1 MTNLEKLY
9 LFLSYSNQTYDDLA
23 PSLYDNFKKQNSY
36 KYYLKRV
43 EKAKEL
49 GTKKADEV
57 VEQQKLLEI
66 VPSSMEQYF
75 VTISRFYYLSTL
87 AFERYYLNP
96 LAFEGH
102 NINIKSIGDILIPFD
117 NHLASINNIIEI
129 NGYTDEYKMKC
140 VKNAVGEYEKDALN
154 YINVPIKKVRSSSS
168 SKYMLSKEAL
178 SLYYAKTAFFI
189 IINVFLLILF
199 FVPGIKEVWK
209 TPFYGGTINIV
220 SWWMLILIILYD
232 YVHVF
237 FYSYFKMI
245 CEPYYY
251 TKRYSLLKE
260 SDLNR
265 MAEKAGNKL
274 KNHLELA
281 IRNKVLL
288 KDDIKLFSSITE
300 NKVDLYS
307 LEKINKKINSKSYKR
322 LAVLNN
328 IFFFL
333 VLLAI
338 IAYILFLIFNSRYN
352 SSGVM

>member
-9 LFLSYSNQTYDDLA
+9 LFLSYSNPTYDDLA

-168 SKYMLSKEAL
+168 SNICFQKK
-178 SLYYAKTAFFI
+178 LYLCT
-189 IINVFLLILF
+189 
-199 FVPGIKEVWK
+199 
-209 TPFYGGTINIV
+209 
-220 SWWMLILIILYD
+220 MQ
-232 YVHVF
+232 
-237 FYSYFKMI
+237 
-245 CEPYYY
+245 
-251 TKRYSLLKE
+251 
-260 SDLNR
+260 
-265 MAEKAGNKL
+265 KL
-274 KNHLELA
+274 
-281 IRNKVLL
+281 
-288 KDDIKLFSSITE
+288 
-300 NKVDLYS
+300 
-307 LEKINKKINSKSYKR
+307 
-322 LAVLNN
+322 
-328 IFFFL
+328 
-333 VLLAI
+333 
-338 IAYILFLIFNSRYN
+338 LFL
-352 SSGVM
+352 